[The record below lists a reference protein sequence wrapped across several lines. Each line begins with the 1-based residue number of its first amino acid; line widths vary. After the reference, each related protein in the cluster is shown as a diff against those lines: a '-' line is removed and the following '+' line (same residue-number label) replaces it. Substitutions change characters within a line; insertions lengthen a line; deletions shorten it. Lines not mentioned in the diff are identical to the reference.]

1 MTEPFEFL
9 EPAEVER
16 LKAECTRLNKVVRV
30 LIDRAERSTSLQG
43 SDFNLFQSTVML
55 EEQVHK
61 RTAELRM
68 ALEENEKVN
77 RALHQAKL
85 ELEQE
90 QARQRSLIEELE
102 AAQIS
107 LQHSEAEVRRH
118 RDHLSELVAI
128 QTADVIHAKEIA
140 ERANALKSEFL
151 ANMSHEFRTPLH
163 AIISYACLGIER
175 IDTAGPEKLK
185 TYFERIQQSSTRLS
199 TLVMDLLDIARLEA
213 TPSRLQARPCDVMEL
228 VSRVESELGILIEAK
243 QLRPE
248 HKVSTG
254 DTQACVDADRFLRV
268 VLNVYSN
275 AIKFS
280 PQNGVLE
287 AMLDE
292 AFLPGD
298 AKAMRPALRLT
309 IKDQGPG
316 IPSGEEEL
324 IFDKFMQSS
333 RTKTGAGGVGLGLA
347 IAREIVLLH
356 GGQIKARNHPDGG
369 AVIEIVVPR

>member
-1 MTEPFEFL
+1 
-9 EPAEVER
+9 
-16 LKAECTRLNKVVRV
+16 VVRV
-30 LIDRAERSTSLQG
+30 LVDRAERSTNLQG
-43 SDFNLFQSTVML
+43 SDFNLFQSAVML

-77 RALHQAKL
+77 RALQQAKL

-90 QARQRSLIEELE
+90 QARQRSLINELE
-102 AAQIS
+102 AAQAS
-107 LQHSEAEVRRH
+107 LRCSEAEVRRH

-128 QTADVIHAKEIA
+128 QTADLIRAKDMA

-175 IDTAGPEKLK
+175 IDTAGLEKLK
-185 TYFERIQQSSTRLS
+185 NYFERIHQSSTRLS
-199 TLVMDLLDIARLEA
+199 SLVMDLLDIAKLEG
-213 TPSRLQARPCDVMEL
+213 TPSRLQAAPCDVMGL

-243 QLRPE
+243 QLRAE
-248 HKVSTG
+248 HKVFTQ
-254 DTQACVDADRFLRV
+254 DTQACLDAERFLRV

-275 AIKFS
+275 AIKYS

-287 AMLDE
+287 VVLDE
-292 AFLPGD
+292 AFLPGE
-298 AKAMRPALRLT
+298 AQATCPALRLM

-316 IPSGEEEL
+316 IPNGEEEL

-347 IAREIVLLH
+347 IAREIVLQH
-356 GGQIKARNHPDGG
+356 GGHIKAHNHSDGG
-369 AVIEIVVPR
+369 AAIEIVVPR

>member
-1 MTEPFEFL
+1 
-9 EPAEVER
+9 
-16 LKAECTRLNKVVRV
+16 
-30 LIDRAERSTSLQG
+30 
-43 SDFNLFQSTVML
+43 ML

-61 RTAELRM
+61 RTAELRT
-68 ALEENEKVN
+68 ALAENEKVN
-77 RALHQAKL
+77 RALQQAKF

-90 QARQRSLIEELE
+90 QARQQALIEELK
-102 AAQIS
+102 AAHIS
-107 LQHSEAEVRRH
+107 LRCSEAEVRRH
-118 RDHLSELVAI
+118 RDHLSELVAA

-163 AIISYACLGIER
+163 AIISYACLGMER
-175 IDTAGPEKLK
+175 IDTAGLEKLK
-185 TYFERIQQSSTRLS
+185 NYFERIHQSSTRLS
-199 TLVMDLLDIARLEA
+199 SLVMDLLDIARLEA
-213 TPSRLQARPCDVMEL
+213 APSRPQAIPCDVVGL

-243 QLRPE
+243 QLRLE
-248 HKVSTG
+248 HRVSTL
-254 DTQACVDADRFLRV
+254 DTHACVEAERFLRV

-275 AIKFS
+275 AIKYS
-280 PQNGVLE
+280 PKGGVLE
-287 AMLDE
+287 VMLDE

-298 AKAMRPALRLT
+298 AKAMRPALRLA

-347 IAREIVLLH
+347 IAREIVLQH
-356 GGQIKARNHPDGG
+356 GGQIKARNHRDGG
-369 AVIEIVVPR
+369 AVVEIIVPR